1 MSGTDVYPCNGGTS
15 SYTEGQ
21 HGALKS
27 NLNLKILGCGQV
39 VLRAGRLSWEILEIA
54 GA

>member
-27 NLNLKILGCGQV
+27 NLHLKHLDVGGWRLGPG
-39 VLRAGRLSWEILEIA
+39 G
-54 GA
+54 